1 MWPLTSPR
9 AKRISG
15 LKIFRSPTEKDFFN
29 TICHK
34 QTHAPPCGLGLRP
47 GGAARPF
54 LAAVVIQ
61 ELAGAGSTAGSVPEG
76 LV

>member
-1 MWPLTSPR
+1 MSQ
-9 AKRISG
+9 K
-15 LKIFRSPTEKDFFN
+15 
-29 TICHK
+29 CHK
-34 QTHAPPCGLGLRP
+34 QTHAPPCGLALRP

-54 LAAVVIQ
+54 LAAIVIQ